1 MPSFPSPKKGSLRF
15 MMRRPSAKVKK
26 PDRDTVAYYV
36 PQDQQIDNSRLA
48 EPRCQ
53 TWSTSLLRL
62 SEQSERDLIRS
73 LVKVRLL
80 AKFVTCPHCGHGK
93 LSRLRKDPHRGYVQR
108 CSARACHKFVLPHS
122 RHPIF
127 VASWGNSY
135 VSLRQQALVLFC
147 LVARVELGKIH
158 LLTGLGRKVVESV
171 AARWRKA
178 LVAYVEK
185 KQMAIQLGDG
195 KKWSQCEVDE
205 VTCRGKRQGQK
216 VTWFQYC
223 GILKRGARKTL
234 VLAKM
239 KVKSTY
245 IKQKGKGKGSS
256 VSPGPIT
263 KAEWRQV
270 ANKFVKNKKILL
282 HCDGA
287 RAYRYGRIPGVI
299 ADSVKHKRPKPIY
312 TALWRHILPKDQ
324 SKAHADIKDIKKL
337 PASEKEEV
345 WVKKGT
351 QLIDNVWRQLKL
363 LGLPKSTKAEDNVVH
378 FRVREFQW
386 HHWTAEKDKWVAAG
400 DVVQLLLNL

>member
-1 MPSFPSPKKGSLRF
+1 
-15 MMRRPSAKVKK
+15 
-26 PDRDTVAYYV
+26 
-36 PQDQQIDNSRLA
+36 
-48 EPRCQ
+48 
-53 TWSTSLLRL
+53 
-62 SEQSERDLIRS
+62 
-73 LVKVRLL
+73 
-80 AKFVTCPHCGHGK
+80 
-93 LSRLRKDPHRGYVQR
+93 
-108 CSARACHKFVLPHS
+108 LPHS

-223 GILKRGARKTL
+223 GILKRGDRKTL

-337 PASEKEEV
+337 RASEKEEV

-351 QLIDNVWRQLKL
+351 QLVDNVWQQLKL

>member
-26 PDRDTVAYYV
+26 PDRDTVAYV

>member
-1 MPSFPSPKKGSLRF
+1 M
-15 MMRRPSAKVKK
+15 
-26 PDRDTVAYYV
+26 
-36 PQDQQIDNSRLA
+36 
-48 EPRCQ
+48 
-53 TWSTSLLRL
+53 
-62 SEQSERDLIRS
+62 
-73 LVKVRLL
+73 
-80 AKFVTCPHCGHGK
+80 
-93 LSRLRKDPHRGYVQR
+93 
-108 CSARACHKFVLPHS
+108 
-122 RHPIF
+122 
-127 VASWGNSY
+127 
-135 VSLRQQALVLFC
+135 
-147 LVARVELGKIH
+147 
-158 LLTGLGRKVVESV
+158 
-171 AARWRKA
+171 
-178 LVAYVEK
+178 
-185 KQMAIQLGDG
+185 
-195 KKWSQCEVDE
+195 
-205 VTCRGKRQGQK
+205 
-216 VTWFQYC
+216 
-223 GILKRGARKTL
+223 

-351 QLIDNVWRQLKL
+351 QLVDNVWQQLKL